1 MNNKKYFL
9 IVYIFLLFIGIIF
22 NNIDVLKIYMLPQNI
37 YSNYEEVESINRKSL
52 YGKYIVAKLDKNNLT
67 SSNLKNDTSYITFK
81 LFGFIPIRKIKTK
94 IIPTEKVYLGGV
106 PIGLHINSNGI
117 VVVSDKYLSMQNKS
131 FIKSSLEKGDIIL
144 KINNKEVCN
153 SSQIED
159 ILKNNKSDKIN
170 ITIKHNNKIL
180 NNDIDLLKDDNKYKL
195 GTWVKDDFSGA
206 GTLTFIKQNLEFA
219 SLGHSIS
226 FNNVNNLIDV
236 KNGEVYSCNII
247 KINKGK
253 KNSPGEI
260 QCILNKQNKLGKV
273 YKNTESGVFGK
284 LNGINE
290 LIDSNLMYSLGG
302 RYSVKPGKAYI
313 VSSISGIREEYEIEI
328 IKANHQSKS
337 KNKSILFRVTDKRLL
352 DETGGIIQGM
362 SGSPI
367 IQNNKI
373 VGAVT
378 HVFISDSSKGYGIY
392 TDWMLDEMTK

>member
-37 YSNYEEVESINRKSL
+37 YLNYEEVESINRKSL